1 MTIEEEINMYF
12 TLLDAEA
19 LIADMGFYAFIEH
32 LFKDKFDRVLSH
44 EESEALAVL
53 TKGWKQP

>member
-19 LIADMGFYAFIEH
+19 LINNLGFYKFIEH
-32 LFKDKFDRVLSH
+32 LFMDKYNRVLTH

-53 TKGWKQP
+53 TKGWNK